1 MIILQNGTVL
11 GLDPPVVQHGTDVVI
26 EGGTIKE
33 VGSDAAEKYLADTY
47 PAAERIDCTG
57 KLVWPGLVCSHNHF
71 YSGLARGILADIK
84 PSTDF
89 VTQLQNLWWKL
100 DRAIDEEILT
110 YSGLIS
116 SLEAI
121 KAGTTAVIDHHSS
134 QSFITGSLG
143 TLKKGFETAGLRGIT
158 CFEVTDR
165 NGEEGMR
172 LGVDENLAF
181 IESLASEE
189 EGAAAESGGTA
200 GGKGGPQ
207 EASGPAGLV
216 RGMIGGHAPFTIP
229 DTGLELLAGAAEKTG
244 TGLHI
249 HAGEDRYDQSRSH
262 AVYGKDL
269 IARLDDFG
277 LITDKTIFA
286 HGIYF
291 TDADIEAV
299 NRRDAFLVH
308 NVRSNMNNSV
318 GYNTNLHRLGNVA
331 LGTDGIGSNM
341 YEEGKF
347 AFFKNQDEG
356 AGLGFGDIL
365 GFLWKGNRL
374 LERNFGGLFGKI
386 EPGYTADIVIS
397 SYDPPT
403 PLVPENIA
411 GHFIFGMSSRDVETV
426 IINGKRV
433 YEERRFLRETAA
445 LYKEAQAAAKRL
457 WERMDELQ

>member
-1 MIILQNGTVL
+1 MIILQNGTVV
-11 GLDPPVVQHGTDVVI
+11 GLDPPIVQHGTDVVI
-26 EGGTIKE
+26 EGRIIKE
-33 VGSDAAEKYLADTY
+33 VGADTAKKYRPDKY
-47 PAAERIDCTG
+47 PAAKTIDCTG

-71 YSGLARGILADIK
+71 YSGLARGILADIEA
-84 PSTDF
+84 STDF

-100 DRAIDEEILT
+100 DRAIDEEILN
-110 YSGLIS
+110 YSALIC

-143 TLKKGFETAGLRGIT
+143 ALKKGFETAGLRGVT

-172 LGVDENLAF
+172 LGVEENLAF
-181 IESLASEE
+181 IESLAVEE
-189 EGAAAESGGTA
+189 A
-200 GGKGGPQ
+200 G
-207 EASGPAGLV
+207 GPAGLV
-216 RGMIGGHAPFTIP
+216 RGMIGGHAPFTIS
-229 DTGLELLAGAAEKTG
+229 DEGLKLLADAVEKTG
-244 TGLHI
+244 EGLHI
-249 HAGEDRYDQSRSH
+249 HAGEDRYDQSHSH
-262 AVYGKDL
+262 AMCAKDL

-277 LITDKTIFA
+277 LVNDKAIFA

-291 TDADIEAV
+291 TDADIETV
-299 NRRDAFLVH
+299 NSRDAFLVH

-318 GYNTNLHRLGNVA
+318 GYNTNLHRLKNVA

-341 YEEGKF
+341 YEEAKF

-365 GFLWKGNRL
+365 GFLWNGNRL
-374 LERNFGGLFGKI
+374 LERNFGGVFGKI
-386 EPGYTADIVIS
+386 EPGSTADMAIS
-397 SYDPPT
+397 SYDSPT
-403 PLVPENIA
+403 PLVPENMP

-426 IINGKRV
+426 IIDGKTV
-433 YEERRFLRETAA
+433 YEERNFPRETAA

-457 WERMDELQ
+457 WERMDELH